1 MQIEVKR
8 WGNSLAL
15 RLPKHILDSASLKEG
30 TPVELSVEDG
40 AVVVRSTRK
49 KYNLSE
55 LLEGH
60 NKAAGCA
67 EHDWGQKTGEEEW

>member
-1 MQIEVKR
+1 MQAELKK

-15 RLPKHILDSASLKEG
+15 RLPRHILEGAALKEG

-40 AVVVRSTRK
+40 ALIVRSTRK
-49 KYNLSE
+49 KFNLSE
-55 LLEGH
+55 LLKDHPRPEGL
-60 NKAAGCA
+60 A